1 MSEENTPYYPEQ
13 GSFIA
18 ERHVQT
24 LLPAGMKP
32 EETRVLFV
40 HAHPD
45 DESTATGA
53 SMSALS
59 RAGAQ
64 VDLLTATRGEMGE
77 VIPADFKHL
86 EAWHPGTIDRGE
98 ALGQLRQKELSE
110 ALRILKVSHHEY
122 LGRGDARAENGA
134 SIYRD
139 SGMEWGEDGRAKASP
154 YAAQDCL
161 TRLSEEEEAHAI
173 ASFIRAR
180 KPHVVV
186 TYDDGGGYGHP
197 DHVRMHLATLRA
209 VKILQGTS
217 EEPELVWGLE
227 GDSNPEDARLQAVIT
242 GDQDAKREAMRAHA
256 TQVIIVSNDVF
267 KFSNLVPQ
275 RISAVETYR
284 LLSSKK

>member
-1 MSEENTPYYPEQ
+1 MRLIQREKVRTVSEENTPYYPEQ

-86 EAWHPGTIDRGE
+86 EAWHPGTTDRGE

-139 SGMEWGEDGRAKASP
+139 SGMEWGEEMAPAWETGRKGEAGVREMVRNEWRRKSTHRSRYIAIPNTAPSLCPEAPFPCPLFAS
-154 YAAQDCL
+154 CVW
-161 TRLSEEEEAHAI
+161 E
-173 ASFIRAR
+173 
-180 KPHVVV
+180 
-186 TYDDGGGYGHP
+186 GGRECGVLQTG
-197 DHVRMHLATLRA
+197 VRMRRT
-209 VKILQGTS
+209 QM
-217 EEPELVWGLE
+217 E
-227 GDSNPEDARLQAVIT
+227 GGRL
-242 GDQDAKREAMRAHA
+242 G
-256 TQVIIVSNDVF
+256 
-267 KFSNLVPQ
+267 
-275 RISAVETYR
+275 
-284 LLSSKK
+284 